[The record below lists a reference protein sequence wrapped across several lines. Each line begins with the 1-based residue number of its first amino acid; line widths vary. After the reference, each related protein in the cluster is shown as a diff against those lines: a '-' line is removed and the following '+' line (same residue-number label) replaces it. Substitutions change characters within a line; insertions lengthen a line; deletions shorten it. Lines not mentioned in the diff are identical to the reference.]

1 MVALQGSLLDLVEEP
16 SPRPLGACLQRT
28 VLAHGAWLDLRPAWI
43 AGAGGLFDRLL
54 SVVRWKAER
63 RRMYDRMVDVPRL
76 VSFYGEGEH
85 LPDPVLELAREALN
99 AHYGAVLGEP
109 LCTAGLC
116 LYRDGRDSVAWHGDT
131 LGRAASEDTI
141 VAIVSLGAPRGLLV
155 RPAAGGQALRY
166 ELGLGD
172 LFVMGGS
179 CQRTWQHAVP
189 KTARPV
195 GARISVQFRARGVR

>member
-54 SVVRWKAER
+54 SDVPWKAER